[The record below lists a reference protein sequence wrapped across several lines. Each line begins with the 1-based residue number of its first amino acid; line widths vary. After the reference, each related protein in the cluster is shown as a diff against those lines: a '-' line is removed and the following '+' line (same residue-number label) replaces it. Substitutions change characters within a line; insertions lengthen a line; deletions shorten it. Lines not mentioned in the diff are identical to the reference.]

1 MSLVTVMLVAP
12 TLLLAQGYAAVYLA
26 YLWAPALA
34 ALVGRL
40 VDRRGTSAAAE
51 ASGPSGAERSFVIL
65 VSAHNES
72 AVIGALLASL
82 GRQEYPA
89 EKWQVHVVANN
100 CTDSTAALVRGSGVA
115 ACHERTGGD
124 LATKGAALAWL
135 WERLR
140 SDVTDADTVLILDA
154 DNVVPPT
161 FLAEMSRAFAAGYR
175 VVQSAR
181 CAKNADDS
189 WTSQLDAISEA
200 LWNRLDQAGR
210 MRLGLSASIAGSGMA
225 FERTV
230 FEWLI
235 DEGGPGLLEDIEW
248 QARLA
253 LAGIRVAYAERARVY
268 DEKTSRVDQLGRQ
281 RKRWV
286 AGVAVAARRYALP
299 LAVAGLR
306 TGSPARL
313 VAAFAVSKPPR
324 SLLLA
329 GIGLLAATGWLLPG
343 ISCLLPWPIWAAALA
358 SFGAYVLLGM
368 ALDSARPEAYLA
380 LLAAPGFAATMIGAS
395 VLGALQATRQRWV
408 PTAHG
413 RNVALDELQV
423 R

>member
-1 MSLVTVMLVAP
+1 
-12 TLLLAQGYAAVYLA
+12 
-26 YLWAPALA
+26 
-34 ALVGRL
+34 
-40 VDRRGTSAAAE
+40 
-51 ASGPSGAERSFVIL
+51 VIL
-65 VSAHNES
+65 ASAHNEA
-72 AVIGALLASL
+72 AVIGGLLESL
-82 GRQEYPA
+82 RRQEYPA
-89 EKWQVHVVANN
+89 EKQRAHIVANN
-100 CTDSTAALVRGSGVA
+100 CTDATADLVRCSGVA
-115 ACHERTGGD
+115 RCHERTGGD

-135 WERLR
+135 WERIR
-140 SDVTDADTVLILDA
+140 SEVGQTDCVLILDA

-161 FLAEMSRAFAAGYR
+161 FLAKMNRAFQAGDR

-181 CAKNADDS
+181 CAKNPDDS

-225 FERTV
+225 FERDV
-230 FEWLI
+230 FEWLVQ
-235 DEGGPGLLEDIEW
+235 EGGPGLLEDIEW

-253 LAGIRVAYAERARVY
+253 LAGIRVGYAAEARVY

-286 AGVAVAARRYALP
+286 AGGAIAARRYAWP
-299 LAVAGLR
+299 LLVAGLR

-329 GIGLLAATGWLLPG
+329 GIGLLAAAGWLVPG
-343 ISCLLPWPIWAAALA
+343 VSWLLPWPIWAAALA

-368 ALDSARPEAYLA
+368 ALDGARPGAYLA
-380 LLAAPGFAATMIGAS
+380 LLAAPGFAATMLGAS
-395 VLGALQATRQRWV
+395 VMGTLQATRQRWI
-408 PTAHG
+408 PTTHG
-413 RNVALDELQV
+413 RNVAIDELQV